1 MSPVD
6 VEIDRSPV
14 EKIPIRSTYFF
25 YVSNVLSQVE
35 IDVYNSFICLSYSCH
50 GMYDLIKK
58 IG

>member
-25 YVSNVLSQVE
+25 YVILAQANEMKTEIVRSN
-35 IDVYNSFICLSYSCH
+35 
-50 GMYDLIKK
+50 
-58 IG
+58 

>member
-25 YVSNVLSQVE
+25 YVILAQTDEMRTE
-35 IDVYNSFICLSYSCH
+35 IVKDN
-50 GMYDLIKK
+50 
-58 IG
+58 